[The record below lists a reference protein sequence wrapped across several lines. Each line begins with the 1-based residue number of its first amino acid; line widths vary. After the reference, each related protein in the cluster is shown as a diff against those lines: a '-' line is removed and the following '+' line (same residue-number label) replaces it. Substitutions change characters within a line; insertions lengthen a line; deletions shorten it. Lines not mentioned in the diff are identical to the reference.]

1 MLIKPCCLMEVDTVY
16 VLTIDQRGSRRRG
29 DRVSELLAA
38 LAAAPGVHP
47 VLAAERTVG
56 DEVQLVVAD
65 GDSVVAVVE
74 VVSRLTGWTVGIGV
88 GAVDAPMPTSTREA
102 RGRAFSAARDAVE
115 RAKRSPARLAVSGG
129 TDPYAARRAESALW
143 LLLAVQDRRTERG
156 WEVVD
161 TVRASG
167 SQAAAAAEL
176 GVSAQ
181 AVSQVL
187 QAAGWSESERGR
199 ELAAWLL
206 EEL

>member
-1 MLIKPCCLMEVDTVY
+1 VY
-16 VLTIDQRGSRRRG
+16 VLTIDQRGSRRRA
-29 DRVSELLAA
+29 DRVPELLAA
-38 LAAAPGVHP
+38 LAAASGVHP
-47 VLAAERTVG
+47 VLTAERTVG

-65 GDSVVAVVE
+65 GASVVDVVE
-74 VVSRLTGWTVGIGV
+74 TVSRLGGWTVGVGV
-88 GAVDAPMPTSTREA
+88 GPVDAPMPLSTREG
-102 RGRAFSAARDAVE
+102 RGRAFSAARDAVD

-129 TDPYAARRAESALW
+129 TDPHAARRAESSLW

-161 TVRASG
+161 TVRARG
-167 SQAAAAAEL
+167 SQATAADAL

-187 QAAGWSESERGR
+187 QAARWSETERGR

>member
-1 MLIKPCCLMEVDTVY
+1 VY
-16 VLTIDQRGSRRRG
+16 VLTIDQRGSRRRA
-29 DRVSELLAA
+29 DRVPELLAA
-38 LAAAPGVHP
+38 LAAASGVHP
-47 VLAAERTVG
+47 VLTAERTVG

-65 GDSVVAVVE
+65 GASVVDVVE
-74 VVSRLTGWTVGIGV
+74 TVSRLGGWTVGVGV
-88 GAVDAPMPTSTREA
+88 GPVDAPMPLSTREG
-102 RGRAFSAARDAVE
+102 RGRAFSAARDAVD

-129 TDPYAARRAESALW
+129 TDPYAARRAESSLW

-161 TVRASG
+161 TVRARG
-167 SQAAAAAEL
+167 SQAAAADAL

-187 QAAGWSESERGR
+187 QAARWSETERGR